1 MSQHQEIIVLSDASD
16 SDDGIAIVGSTRV
29 TRLRSSSPFFLRQ
42 RSARAEIHVISS
54 SDGPNPSSDASFDI
68 QAILRGITSDDID
81 DHGAPPWRSAGGSQP
96 SPLRASPS
104 RYLDSRPPGAYRTGR
119 TDSLFADSA
128 VAGPSRRARQDRRDE
143 EPRLKKKRPALES
156 VDGFSNLRS
165 RSPSA
170 REPSRTPTPTKTKKR
185 KAPARASP
193 QRSAAHLDELDAGES
208 PRAKKKW
215 EREAAKEA
223 AKVERA
229 RARDEAKAA
238 KEAEKSYQKKL
249 NDVNK
254 LRISKT
260 DALRDIEVHLAHD
273 LSLPSAPIAGALP
286 EIEARLAASNS
297 AIHTLSQTETV
308 VGATIRFL
316 RHVRA
321 EWDKDTKRYIPLDQ
335 ERTEWDP
342 TVVLVCS
349 ADDVVDFVA
358 EGDNALIE
366 WLADLRLTLRLKK
379 EDQVILLVRGLD
391 KYHAKTKSLAER
403 AFRDAARAG
412 LSGDQSGPS
421 SILATHGRVDK
432 SVVEAELLRAQL
444 EEMVFVVQVEKTE
457 EIEDWVFNLAC
468 DVAVRPFKLLSKSH
482 LPFSAPD
489 HPRKATE
496 PVETLELMLQEV
508 QGLTWS
514 AAGSIAIRFPSFR
527 HLMEAYE
534 EAESGGAE
542 AGGDMVVGCEVRSLK
557 NGAPSERRVGKAL
570 SKKLY
575 HVWRGADPLAL
586 T

>member
-1 MSQHQEIIVLSDASD
+1 ML
-16 SDDGIAIVGSTRV
+16 
-29 TRLRSSSPFFLRQ
+29 PFT
-42 RSARAEIHVISS
+42 SANCE
-54 SDGPNPSSDASFDI
+54 
-68 QAILRGITSDDID
+68 
-81 DHGAPPWRSAGGSQP
+81 
-96 SPLRASPS
+96 
-104 RYLDSRPPGAYRTGR
+104 
-119 TDSLFADSA
+119 
-128 VAGPSRRARQDRRDE
+128 
-143 EPRLKKKRPALES
+143 
-156 VDGFSNLRS
+156 
-165 RSPSA
+165 
-170 REPSRTPTPTKTKKR
+170 
-185 KAPARASP
+185 
-193 QRSAAHLDELDAGES
+193 
-208 PRAKKKW
+208 
-215 EREAAKEA
+215 
-223 AKVERA
+223 
-229 RARDEAKAA
+229 AA

-286 EIEARLAASNS
+286 EIKTRLEASNS
-297 AIHTLSQTETV
+297 TIHTMSEMDTV
-308 VGATIRFL
+308 VGATVRFL
-316 RHVRA
+316 RHIRA
-321 EWDKDTKRYIPLDQ
+321 EWDTNTKRYIPLDK

-349 ADDVVDFVA
+349 ADDVIDLVA
-358 EGDNALIE
+358 EGGEALIE

-391 KYHAKTKSLAER
+391 KYHAKTKSLADR

-412 LSGDQSGPS
+412 LSGGQSGPS

-444 EEMVFVVQVEKTE
+444 VEMVFVVQGENMWPAPTDETVEKTE

-468 DVAVRPFKLLSKSH
+468 DVASRPVSWRATRFLTLQFKLLSKSH

-496 PVETLELMLQEV
+496 PAEALELMLQEV

-514 AAGSIAIRFPSFR
+514 AAGSIADRFPSFR
-527 HLMEAYE
+527 GLMEAYE
-534 EAESGGAE
+534 DAEAEGGSGAE
-542 AGGDMVVGCEVRSLK
+542 EMVVGCEVRSLK
-557 NGAPSERRVGKAL
+557 NGAPSERRIGKVGLQCARLRLTTQSL

-575 HVWRGADPLAL
+575 QVWRGSDPLAL